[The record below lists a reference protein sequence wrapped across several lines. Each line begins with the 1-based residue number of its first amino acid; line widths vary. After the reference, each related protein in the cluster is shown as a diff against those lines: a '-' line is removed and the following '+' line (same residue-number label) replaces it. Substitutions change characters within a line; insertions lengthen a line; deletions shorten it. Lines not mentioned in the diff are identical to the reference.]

1 MAILRSR
8 VSKRDH
14 LGPVLVSSSDPFLC
28 YEGFHVPHSSGLQEA
43 SISGSQ
49 PKASSMYGL
58 ALYEISYEVVSLFIK
73 VSNTLV

>member
-1 MAILRSR
+1 MSNVSNEFLSVKSLKKRS
-8 VSKRDH
+8 
-14 LGPVLVSSSDPFLC
+14 PWASSSDPFLC

-58 ALYEISYEVVSLFIK
+58 ALYELSYEVVSLFIK
-73 VSNTLV
+73 V